1 MPLALA
7 EWPARKLTAALS
19 LSLSCVSCFIALPRR
34 RCPSQAAI
42 RLHAKAKGLATPSPG
57 RANAA
62 LNLLE
67 LVESSQDGGCDE
79 PVCAAA
85 SPPRR
90 IRRVGSVVSVHG
102 PETSER
108 VEGAGA
114 AAPEPHAPPA
124 KDEPGLGR
132 PSGLAATV
140 DALCKLFGPRGEFV
154 VDTCELVREH
164 GFESALL
171 IAALDLL
178 RGASVVLLDPVSGY
192 DVWEGP
198 ANAGRSGAGQSSE
211 PCSEREKLS
220 RALCNFWCNSPVA
233 GAGVKSGG
241 GGGSSSSSSSSS
253 HDSDVNSNINRDSDK
268 NSDRQPQRYPA
279 KSVMSA
285 LEAAQATMD
294 VTLAQVEAVVE
305 ALCSAGV
312 LRGSS
317 GRRYSWN
324 EAAAPPEQEEVDPL
338 PAPAAEPGITRN
350 APSRVRVSAAPCGS
364 ASSSP
369 ERQRRLP
376 KHQQGPAGRVGAGK
390 AAPDSPARL
399 LDGEQAQHNGEVLEG
414 LMKSYTAA
422 VPRLPPRAGSL
433 ALSQDCNSQDTD
445 SGGLE
450 LGPVVAADGGYA
462 TDQEEQED
470 EGEGDNEAAGSA
482 TGPASGAASFAA
494 QSGLLRSDTLE
505 SLRMVSIEI
514 ADSDVQQLLDFAGQ
528 RA

>member
-1 MPLALA
+1 M
-7 EWPARKLTAALS
+7 
-19 LSLSCVSCFIALPRR
+19 SCFLPLD
-34 RCPSQAAI
+34 QAAI

-67 LVESSQDGGCDE
+67 LVESSHDGGYDE
-79 PVCAAA
+79 PACAAA
-85 SPPRR
+85 SPSRR

-114 AAPEPHAPPA
+114 AAPEPHAPMD

-132 PSGLAATV
+132 PDGLAATV

-198 ANAGRSGAGQSSE
+198 ANAGRSDAGQSSE

-220 RALCNFWCNSPVA
+220 RALCKFWCNSPVA

-241 GGGSSSSSSSSS
+241 GGGGGGGSSSSSSSSS
-253 HDSDVNSNINRDSDK
+253 NNSSSSSSHNSDINSDISSDINIDSDK
-268 NSDRQPQRYPA
+268 TSGSRPQRFPA

-324 EAAAPPEQEEVDPL
+324 ETAAPPEQQEVDPL
-338 PAPAAEPGITRN
+338 PAPPAAPSIARV
-350 APSRVRVSAAPCGS
+350 APSRVRVSAVPCGS

-369 ERQRRLP
+369 ERQWHLP
-376 KHQQGPAGRVGAGK
+376 KHEQGPAGRMGAGK
-390 AAPDSPARL
+390 AAPDSPARML
-399 LDGEQAQHNGEVLEG
+399 EREQAQHNGEVLEG
-414 LMKSYTAA
+414 LMESYTAA
-422 VPRLPPRAGSL
+422 VLRPPPRAGSL

-445 SGGLE
+445 SGGTFSGPAALE
-450 LGPVVAADGGYA
+450 DGGSA
-462 TDQEEQED
+462 TDQEEQEQEQ

-482 TGPASGAASFAA
+482 TGPARAAASLAA

-505 SLRMVSIEI
+505 SLRMVPIEI